1 MAPAHS
7 PMVPHVHEL
16 TAFQVPF
23 RTSLILPHPLPLHRI
38 DPNRLASLHLDAYV
52 AVLDCGNGLC
62 GRDEYCCGVRLLRQ
76 CSRYV
81 GQLLLQVDN

>member
-23 RTSLILPHPLPLHRI
+23 RTSLIHPTLSLFTESTQINPATLRMDSSLRFLEPL
-38 DPNRLASLHLDAYV
+38 
-52 AVLDCGNGLC
+52 
-62 GRDEYCCGVRLLRQ
+62 
-76 CSRYV
+76 
-81 GQLLLQVDN
+81 